1 MAALGNSRRNERG
14 SKERTTPRGQMW
26 DELADWITN
35 LSDGEFGSDGRQGDG
50 DLTRLMDE

>member
-1 MAALGNSRRNERG
+1 
-14 SKERTTPRGQMW
+14 MW